1 MTKPYGIPKG
11 LVWEAFKRVKANGG
25 SAGVDHESIEV
36 FESKL
41 SDNLYKL
48 WNRLASGS
56 YMPPAVR
63 RVEIPKATGGTRPLG
78 IPTVADRIGQM
89 VVKDVLEPKLEP
101 CFHADSYG
109 YRPHR
114 SAHDALKVARQRC
127 WKTDWVLDVDIQ
139 GFFDNIDH
147 GLLMRAVRKHTDC
160 KWVLLYIERWLT
172 ASVQMPDGT
181 VQLRDRGTPQGGV
194 ISPLLA
200 NLFLHYAFDMWM
212 TREFPVIRFERYAD
226 DVVIHCKSLAQATM
240 LHDKLK
246 QRLAECKLEL
256 SPSKTKIVYCKDR
269 ERAQEYKEISFDFL
283 GYTFR
288 PRKSVSKDG
297 DVSLN
302 FLPAISGKAAKAIRQ
317 TVRDWN
323 LKRKVRISL
332 EEIARRINPVV
343 RGWMVYYGRFYRS
356 ALCRVVAQVDLHLA
370 KWIVHKHKRVRGN
383 LAKAYEWLRRIRRTK
398 PGSFAHWDLD
408 YQS

>member
-1 MTKPYGIPKG
+1 M
-11 LVWEAFKRVKANGG
+11 
-25 SAGVDHESIEV
+25 
-36 FESKL
+36 
-41 SDNLYKL
+41 
-48 WNRLASGS
+48 
-56 YMPPAVR
+56 
-63 RVEIPKATGGTRPLG
+63 
-78 IPTVADRIGQM
+78 
-89 VVKDVLEPKLEP
+89 
-101 CFHADSYG
+101 
-109 YRPHR
+109 
-114 SAHDALKVARQRC
+114 
-127 WKTDWVLDVDIQ
+127 
-139 GFFDNIDH
+139 
-147 GLLMRAVRKHTDC
+147 
-160 KWVLLYIERWLT
+160 
-172 ASVQMPDGT
+172 
-181 VQLRDRGTPQGGV
+181 
-194 ISPLLA
+194 LA
-200 NLFLHYAFDMWM
+200 NLFLHYAFGMWM
-212 TREFPVIRFERYAD
+212 TREFPAIRFERYAD

-370 KWIVHKHKRVRGN
+370 KWIVHKHNRVRGN